1 MFDLHIFLT
10 CSVFRVN
17 YLEYEGVRL
26 AQSAWCSIPFT
37 ESEARGNHRVTP
49 TPPLP
54 QTPGLLLPAFKLEN
68 IHLVQTFN
76 FEKKYMWWIIFC
88 VAGSLYLMLASTIV
102 YFVIPLLVVILLYSR
117 LVLFSHL
124 KL

>member
-37 ESEARGNHRVTP
+37 ESEARGNTLP
-49 TPPLP
+49 TP
-54 QTPGLLLPAFKLEN
+54 
-68 IHLVQTFN
+68 VD
-76 FEKKYMWWIIFC
+76 
-88 VAGSLYLMLASTIV
+88 
-102 YFVIPLLVVILLYSR
+102 
-117 LVLFSHL
+117 
-124 KL
+124 